1 MQIILLRLYLKS
13 THKVKFYPGRRNF
26 TQASVLVIFVTN
38 IICFHFICV
47 ILCTQCIFCTVCNF
61 MLLAFYAVSSK
72 KLVLSWF
79 TCFCVENCARG
90 EKLQL
95 SVIMQKIKITWNC
108 AEEDLFLVA
117 SLSDVIT
124 RKVMLLV
131 KGLF

>member
-1 MQIILLRLYLKS
+1 MIHVLLRGK
-13 THKVKFYPGRRNF
+13 
-26 TQASVLVIFVTN
+26 
-38 IICFHFICV
+38 
-47 ILCTQCIFCTVCNF
+47 LC
-61 MLLAFYAVSSK
+61 
-72 KLVLSWF
+72 
-79 TCFCVENCARG
+79 RG